1 MEHSKPAMK
10 LDLNAAW
17 DQTVR
22 LIGVNREM
30 LLVLGGVFFFLPTVV
45 FSLAVPVPDF
55 AMVAGPEGE
64 NTEALMAAMNGFVAQ
79 YWWAILLLLLVWNL
93 GALAVMAV
101 IGDPT
106 RPTVGQAVRRGL
118 SYLPTQFGSLIVT
131 NLLTSLVLTAAFILG
146 ILTGSQLVAQAL
158 ALLAFPV
165 IIWLL
170 TRWSLSSPTV
180 AIEKTANPLAALRR
194 SWGMTRG
201 NALRLLAFYVLLFA
215 AFFVV
220 SQVLGLLFSVIV
232 ALPGAGIARVIEA
245 LLSGLL
251 TAVLLLLIYAV
262 LASVHRQLA
271 RAERVSVPGTARA
284 D

>member
-22 LIGVNREM
+22 LLGVNREM

-64 NTEALMAAMNGFVAQ
+64 NTEALMAAMNGFIAQ

-215 AFFVV
+215 AFVV
-220 SQVLGLLFSVIV
+220 ISQVLGLLFSVIV

>member
-22 LIGVNREM
+22 LLGVNREM

-45 FSLAVPVPDF
+45 FSLAVPMPDF

-64 NTEALMAAMNGFVAQ
+64 NTEALMAAMNGFIAQ

>member
-1 MEHSKPAMK
+1 MK

-22 LIGVNREM
+22 LLGVNREM

-64 NTEALMAAMNGFVAQ
+64 NTEALMAAMNGFIAQ

-215 AFFVV
+215 AFFVI